1 MSKHT
6 SVRLDE
12 HFQTFIAAQ
21 LREGRYRSANEVVRA
36 GLALLEH
43 QVKLEALRAALI
55 EGEQSG
61 FIEDFTSTPSLRKS
75 FSAKVRT
82 PSLPHKNRSC

>member
-6 SVRLDE
+6 SVRLGE
-12 HFQTFIAAQ
+12 HFQTFIAVQ
-21 LREGRYRSANEVVRA
+21 LREGRYRSANEVVLA
-36 GLALLEH
+36 GLALLER

-61 FIEDFTSTPSLRKS
+61 FPEEFDFDAFIEERRREDASRQ
-75 FSAKVRT
+75 
-82 PSLPHKNRSC
+82 

>member
-21 LREGRYRSANEVVRA
+21 LREGRYRSASEVVRA
-36 GLALLEH
+36 GWRCWSI
-43 QVKLEALRAALI
+43 K
-55 EGEQSG
+55 
-61 FIEDFTSTPSLRKS
+61 
-75 FSAKVRT
+75 
-82 PSLPHKNRSC
+82 

>member
-12 HFQTFIAAQ
+12 DFQTFIARQ
-21 LREGRYRSANEVVRA
+21 VREGPHRSASEVVHA
-36 GLALLEH
+36 GLALLER

-55 EGEQSG
+55 EGEESG
-61 FIEDFTSTPSLRKS
+61 VAEAFDFDAFIEERLQGEGVEGGGS
-75 FSAKVRT
+75 
-82 PSLPHKNRSC
+82 RSPPGE